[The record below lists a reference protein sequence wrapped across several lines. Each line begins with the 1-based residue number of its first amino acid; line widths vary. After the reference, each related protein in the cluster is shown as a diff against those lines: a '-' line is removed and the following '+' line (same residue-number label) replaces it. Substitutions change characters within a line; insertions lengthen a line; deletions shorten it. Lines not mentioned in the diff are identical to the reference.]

1 MAVEA
6 SRGTSVLKTDLVL
19 DDSVVS
25 SPATVTS
32 FYTRFGKRALDVAL
46 GSVLLL
52 LLSPVI
58 LVLAVLVAL
67 TSGFPPFYAATRMG
81 KNGRLFRMWKLRS
94 MVRDADAV
102 LQRWKHTN
110 PELAAE
116 YEENLKLRDDP
127 RVTPLGRVLRRLSL
141 DELPQLLNVVRG
153 EMSLVGPRPYYAAEL
168 TDRPDVEA
176 ALIRVRPGITG
187 PWQVSGRNAISPDR
201 RMTLDQMYVE
211 SVGVGL
217 DMVCLLKT
225 ARCLLRANGL

>member
-1 MAVEA
+1 MAFEA
-6 SRGTSVLKTDLVL
+6 SRGTSVLETDLDF

-32 FYTRFGKRALDVAL
+32 FYADHGKRALDLLL

-52 LLSPVI
+52 VVSPVV
-58 LVLAVLVAL
+58 LLLAVLVAL
-67 TSGFPPFYAATRMG
+67 TSGFPPFYAATRLG
-81 KNGRLFRMWKLRS
+81 KNGRTFRMWKLRS

-102 LQRWKHTN
+102 LQNWQDTD
-110 PELAAE
+110 PALAAE
-116 YEENLKLRDDP
+116 YQQNLKLKDDP
-127 RVTPLGRVLRRLSL
+127 RVTPLGRVLRRTSL

-168 TDRPDVEA
+168 VDRPDVEA

-187 PWQVSGRNAISPDR
+187 PWQVNGRNAITPDR
-201 RMTLDQMYVE
+201 RMSLDQTYVE
-211 SVGVGL
+211 SVSIGI
-217 DMVCLLKT
+217 DFVCLLKT

>member
-1 MAVEA
+1 MAFEA
-6 SRGTSVLKTDLVL
+6 SRGASVLEKDLAL
-19 DDSVVS
+19 DDSVVA
-25 SPATVTS
+25 SPANVAS
-32 FYTRFGKRALDVAL
+32 FYARHGKRGLDLVF

-67 TSGFPPFYAATRMG
+67 TSGFPPFYAATRLG
-81 KNGRLFRMWKLRS
+81 KDGRPFRMWKLRS
-94 MVRDADAV
+94 MVKDADAV
-102 LQRWKHTN
+102 LQRWKDTN

-116 YEENLKLRDDP
+116 YEQNLKLRDDP
-127 RVTPLGRVLRRLSL
+127 RVTPLGRMLRRLSL

-168 TDRPDVEA
+168 ADRPDVEA

-187 PWQVSGRNAISPDR
+187 PWQVNGRNAISPDG
-201 RMTLDQMYVE
+201 RMTLDEMYVE
-211 SVGVGL
+211 SVSMTI
-217 DMVCLLKT
+217 DIVCLLKT